1 MKIWPR
7 AVVCDSEESTFRG
20 NITITNGCVVHPSV
34 TIAAI
39 SGPIIIGENCLLE
52 EYTTIIYDRGTTATS
67 SQPNADTNNENE
79 PKPPAPLIIGPNNV
93 FEVGCRVEAAAIG
106 ERNVF
111 ECKSFVSN
119 RVHVSDGCL
128 IGAGCRLTDERH
140 LPENA
145 VIFGTRNEQRIA
157 IEKPKSQTPQLESL
171 RKILPNYHH
180 LIKPTFDPKKAR
192 GQVV

>member
-1 MKIWPR
+1 M
-7 AVVCDSEESTFRG
+7 
-20 NITITNGCVVHPSV
+20 
-34 TIAAI
+34 AI

-52 EYTTIIYDRGTTATS
+52 EYTTIIYDLGESDDSTS
-67 SQPNADTNNENE
+67 NNDTNASER
-79 PKPPAPLIIGPNNV
+79 KTLVIGANNV
-93 FEVGCRVEAAAIG
+93 FEVGCRVEAASIG

-119 RVHVSDGCL
+119 RVHVSNGCL
-128 IGAGCRLTDERH
+128 IGAGCRLGDRRM
-140 LPENA
+140 LPENT
-145 VIFGTRNEQRIA
+145 VIFGIRNEQRIA